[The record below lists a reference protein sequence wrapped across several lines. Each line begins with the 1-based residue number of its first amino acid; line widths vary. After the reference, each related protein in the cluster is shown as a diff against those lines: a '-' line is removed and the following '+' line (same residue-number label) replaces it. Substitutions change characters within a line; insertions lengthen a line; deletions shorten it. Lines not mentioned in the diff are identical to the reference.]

1 MGGSESTGRKVSFGM
16 DEEERVRVLRGVRL
30 SDEVVNRMKDSDL
43 PSKDQSTS
51 AASGTASAPA
61 AFPSKAGP
69 SASHPA
75 STSTGG
81 AHKPTAAGVGQQ
93 YAEEDLYRRYERE
106 QAIIQEELA
115 RLAKRERE
123 SAHEKLSASIL
134 REKNSTNQERRKAEH
149 LCACVG
155 SQRKKPGGRGSLACR
170 YPEPVQF
177 PADRGYQPADLD
189 EWAKEL
195 EQKEAELQRLNTF
208 YREQL
213 SSIEKKN
220 LEIYRLTA
228 EQYHTAATNAELRV
242 RQRSYDP
249 VCMNLQADI
258 LKCYSE
264 NKQERLNCSNLA
276 KEYRKCVSAAQK
288 NLLFNHG

>member
-149 LCACVG
+149 L
-155 SQRKKPGGRGSLACR
+155 
-170 YPEPVQF
+170 
-177 PADRGYQPADLD
+177 
-189 EWAKEL
+189 AKEL

-242 RQRSYDP
+242 SYAHG
-249 VCMNLQADI
+249 MEHS
-258 LKCYSE
+258 K
-264 NKQERLNCSNLA
+264 
-276 KEYRKCVSAAQK
+276 AQK
-288 NLLFNHG
+288 PLALWEINPFRTAQVGDPHLRRNHVRTLREEVAK

>member
-149 LCACVG
+149 L
-155 SQRKKPGGRGSLACR
+155 
-170 YPEPVQF
+170 
-177 PADRGYQPADLD
+177 PADLD

>member
-149 LCACVG
+149 L
-155 SQRKKPGGRGSLACR
+155 
-170 YPEPVQF
+170 
-177 PADRGYQPADLD
+177 
-189 EWAKEL
+189 AKEL

-288 NLLFNHG
+288 PLPFALQRDDKGPRLNVLETRKSTALCTGEASCKSGYCYY